1 MGMTKQTWQRF
12 AAWWGKG
19 GSGKGPSSRGY
30 NEARFRSDIA
40 KGHNDIGPTG

>member
-1 MGMTKQTWQRF
+1 MGMIKRTLQRF

-19 GSGKGPSSRGY
+19 GSGKGPSSGGY

-40 KGHNDIGPTG
+40 KGYNDIGPTG

>member
-1 MGMTKQTWQRF
+1 MGMIKRMLQRF

-19 GSGKGPSSRGY
+19 GSGSGPSSGGY

-40 KGHNDIGPTG
+40 KGYNDIGPTG